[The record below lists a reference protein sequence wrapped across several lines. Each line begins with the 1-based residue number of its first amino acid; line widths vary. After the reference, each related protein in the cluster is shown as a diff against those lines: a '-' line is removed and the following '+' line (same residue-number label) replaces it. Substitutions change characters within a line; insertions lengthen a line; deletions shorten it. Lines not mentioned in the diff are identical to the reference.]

1 MKVDQQKP
9 NRLFITIFSL
19 MVFLLIAACSSGGVD
34 DTGGDSTNT
43 ANVITPAA
51 VGSDT
56 FTVGQTVYNT
66 HCASCHGIDGEG
78 QFPDAPMQPD
88 ETGRIG
94 APPHDGT
101 GHTWHHG
108 DDLLIRYV
116 IEGGLG
122 DPDRFYPMPAL
133 GGVLSDEEITAVIA
147 YIKTMWEPDQVAVQ
161 REQTIAARQQ

>member
-1 MKVDQQKP
+1 MLIFVV
-9 NRLFITIFSL
+9 IT
-19 MVFLLIAACSSGGVD
+19 ACSSDRSG
-34 DTGGDSTNT
+34 DTSGISA
-43 ANVITPAA
+43 ANVIAPAA
-51 VGSDT
+51 AGSET
-56 FTVGQTVYNT
+56 FTTGQTVYNT
-66 HCASCHGIDGEG
+66 HCASCHGADGEG
-78 QFPDAPMQPD
+78 QFPEAPMQPD

-147 YIKTMWEPDQVAVQ
+147 YIKTMWDAEQVAVQ